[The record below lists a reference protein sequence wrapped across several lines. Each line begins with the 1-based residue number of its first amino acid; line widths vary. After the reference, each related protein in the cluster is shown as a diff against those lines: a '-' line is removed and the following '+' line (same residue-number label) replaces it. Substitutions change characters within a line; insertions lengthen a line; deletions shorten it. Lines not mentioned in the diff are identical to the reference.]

1 MEIQIL
7 ILCGII
13 MGLYTYIDKDK
24 DMERFF
30 YETNQ
35 YNFYLLKIAI
45 SIIYLAFILNARHI
59 AIKIIKMGWAKV
71 RIRLKL

>member
-13 MGLYTYIDKDK
+13 MGLYTYIDKDR
-24 DMERFF
+24 DMERFYF
-30 YETNQ
+30 ETNQ
-35 YNFYLLKIAI
+35 TNFYLLKLSI

-59 AIKIIKMGWAKV
+59 ALKLIRKGWANV
-71 RIRLKL
+71 RIRLKF